1 MEGGVISFRDVEAVG
16 DEVDLLVLEE
26 MTAFRMID
34 TTVWMVV
41 DAHVGEGDALI
52 TTEEMEIGVEAGVT
66 VPALKGFERG
76 VIAEVEAEAGAVV
89 AAGAGVEVEAGLAA
103 AVEAGL
109 VAGVPDVAV
118 AAAMTDMR
126 GRVSGMLTGSHYLM
140 MLLLLNQ
147 RCHLVSKRSH
157 FLNRS
162 SLDRC
167 QQLRIMLVS

>member
-1 MEGGVISFRDVEAVG
+1 MISFRGVEAVG

-26 MTAFRMID
+26 MTAFQMID

-52 TTEEMEIGVEAGVT
+52 TTEEMEIGVEEGVT
-66 VPALKGFERG
+66 VLALKGFEHG
-76 VIAEVEAEAGAVV
+76 VIAEVEVEAGAGAVV
-89 AAGAGVEVEAGLAA
+89 AAVAGAEVEAGLAA

-109 VAGVPDVAV
+109 AAGVPDAAA

-126 GRVSGMLTGSHYLM
+126 GRGSGMLTGSHYLM
-140 MLLLLNQ
+140 MLLLNQ

-162 SLDRC
+162 LLDRC